1 MLWVFQHAKARLLSH
16 QNTHAHTYCS
26 HSWQLCVCVCERLCR
41 LSATDRFIVAEQQH
55 LVLHSL
61 KESVFSPVEFN
72 QSGGGHLSKLHLPSH
87 IYRYTVQFLEYTKSL
102 HSYLFFFLIIINQ
115 NRHTTAVKK
124 KQLYTWV
131 RQREQLKGYHVYLTL
146 FESAVGRVN
155 LYSL

>member
-26 HSWQLCVCVCERLCR
+26 HSWQLCVCVWLCR
-41 LSATDRFIVAEQQH
+41 LSATDRFIVAEQQR

-72 QSGGGHLSKLHLPSH
+72 QSGGGTFPNCICPLT
-87 IYRYTVQFLEYTKSL
+87 YTDTHFNFLNTQN
-102 HSYLFFFLIIINQ
+102 HCTAIFFFKIIINK
-115 NRHTTAVKK
+115 NRHTTAVKN
-124 KQLYTWV
+124 KQFYMWV
-131 RQREQLKGYHVYLTL
+131 RQREHLKGYHVYLTL

>member
-26 HSWQLCVCVCERLCR
+26 HSWQLCVCVWLCR
-41 LSATDRFIVAEQQH
+41 LSATDRFIVAEQQR

-72 QSGGGHLSKLHLPSH
+72 QSGGGHISKLHLPSH
-87 IYRYTVQFLEYTKSL
+87 IYRYTLQFLEYTKSL
-102 HSYLFFFLIIINQ
+102 HSYLFFKIIINK
-115 NRHTTAVKK
+115 NRHTTAVKN
-124 KQLYTWV
+124 KQFYMWV
-131 RQREQLKGYHVYLTL
+131 RQREHLKGYHVYLTL